1 MAGSHIG
8 LNFNLED
15 LKGEQVDID
24 KLIDSLLSSSNS
36 TGSSSVPS
44 SSVILSQQR
53 RNSEASTT
61 PVPVPVRSHGP
72 GRPRSTKSTV
82 SNTVTAPVSKQ
93 PKLPAQ
99 ILPED
104 SPLSAVIECLN
115 KINLQNK
122 KIIEYCRKFYGKS

>member
-44 SSVILSQQR
+44 SPVILSQQM
-53 RNSEASTT
+53 
-61 PVPVPVRSHGP
+61 
-72 GRPRSTKSTV
+72 
-82 SNTVTAPVSKQ
+82 
-93 PKLPAQ
+93 
-99 ILPED
+99 
-104 SPLSAVIECLN
+104 
-115 KINLQNK
+115 K
-122 KIIEYCRKFYGKS
+122 K